1 MQHSKILTALGSPV
15 PVRLPAFLAFLA
27 GIEDAELV
35 DPRARGGLHP
45 LVVPFARTQDGVTIG
60 LLRWP
65 TASEN
70 FPLPV
75 VRVGSMGMSLWAA
88 SIDQLLHSE
97 LATRDADHEDMVGLA
112 TAANREEVLYRPGTL
127 AESGLPLKAYL
138 LLRVGG
144 LPALYE
150 ELALKHQ
157 AKGDQTSAAV
167 TAERAGVAS
176 HGWGRPQAFLSRL
189 MEEQGRMES
198 AREAARAAL
207 SLPIWT
213 LGAPFEEV
221 ALRAGWERPITAQPY
236 RTLAELPDKPV
247 LDRAAHWMDVWA
259 IEGTDWDTLRPRLA
273 TLYAE
278 AELPHIAAFVDA

>member
-15 PVRLPAFLAFLA
+15 PPRLPAFLAFLA

-45 LVVPFARTQDGVTIG
+45 LVLPLARTGEGVHIG

-65 TASEN
+65 TASEK

-75 VRVGSMGMSLWAA
+75 VRVGTQGMSLWAA

-97 LATRDADHEDMVGLA
+97 LATRDADQEDLA
-112 TAANREEVLYRPGTL
+112 ALAAAANREELLYQPGTL
-127 AESGLPLKAYL
+127 AASGLPLKAYL

-144 LPALYE
+144 LPHLYE

-157 AKGDQTSAAV
+157 AKGDHTSAAV

-176 HGWGRPQAFLSRL
+176 NGWGRPQAFLSRL

-198 AREAARAAL
+198 ARESARAAL

-213 LGAPFEEV
+213 LGAPFEEI
-221 ALRAGWERPITAQPY
+221 ALRAGWQAPVTAQPY
-236 RTLAELPDKPV
+236 RTLAELAEKPI
-247 LDRAAHWMDVWA
+247 LDRAAHWMDVCA
-259 IEGTDWDTLRPRLA
+259 IEGGDWDALRPKLSS
-273 TLYAE
+273 LYAE
-278 AELPHIAAFVDA
+278 AGLAHIAAFVGG